1 MAPKKVI
8 SQSKTQYIKK
18 GDKLSDGSVA
28 KKGYVARK
36 GNDLKKVTANIK
48 LETETRGKK
57 AGTVVKAQAK
67 AKPGSK
73 GGGKTP
79 AQLKAEAAARAKAA
93 KAAKEKA
100 AKEKAAAAAKKVA
113 DAKKAK
119 AMLADKKKGTQTKSS
134 SKSPAGENKP
144 KAGAR
149 FLQSGKTNKKVD
161 SEYTRKAKYKAAQ
174 EAKKKAP
181 KIGDVRTVDT
191 RSGLGYLTDKG
202 SKVKQVYTA
211 RGWVKA

>member
-1 MAPKKVI
+1 MAPKKKII

-67 AKPGSK
+67 AKSGSK

-79 AQLKAEAAARAKAA
+79 AQLKAEAAARARAAEEAKSREAKKKKKERIEAA
-93 KAAKEKA
+93 KVKDRKADTDKRNAA
-100 AKEKAAAAAKKVA
+100 VPTT
-113 DAKKAK
+113 KAK
-119 AMLADKKKGTQTKSS
+119 G
-134 SKSPAGENKP
+134 PAGENKP

-181 KIGDVRTVDT
+181 KIGDVRIVDT

-202 SKVKQVYTA
+202 SKVKQVYTG

>member
-1 MAPKKVI
+1 MATKKVI

-18 GDKLSDGSVA
+18 GQKLSDGSVA

-57 AGTVVKAQAK
+57 AGTVVKAQRK
-67 AKPGSK
+67 ANPVSK

-93 KAAKEKA
+93 KIAKEKA
-100 AKEKAAAAAKKVA
+100 AREKLAAAAKKVA

-119 AMLADKKKGTQTKSS
+119 AMAADKSNQK
-134 SKSPAGENKP
+134 KSPPKGSSPVKENKP
-144 KAGAR
+144 SKGTKYSKSVGSQTPFTGKVKATNANSGPKEGDTR
-149 FLQSGKTNKKVD
+149 NNIKGKQVFKSGKW
-161 SEYTRKAKYKAAQ
+161 
-174 EAKKKAP
+174 
-181 KIGDVRTVDT
+181 VR
-191 RSGLGYLTDKG
+191 
-202 SKVKQVYTA
+202 A
-211 RGWVKA
+211 